1 VTPNPPKVDISR
13 NPNEEQLAQV
23 LERTLKDEPE
33 NNDRISTFK
42 SIECFMTYTFM
53 HTTTPARTAVIF
65 EIINPPYR
73 VHRQIECLYGRKER
87 KVADQK
93 H

>member
-1 VTPNPPKVDISR
+1 VTPNPPKVDIRR

-33 NNDRISTFK
+33 NNDRIPTFK
-42 SIECFMTYTFM
+42 PFECFMTNTFM
-53 HTTTPARTAVIF
+53 LTTTPARTAVIF
-65 EIINPPYR
+65 EIILLLPHPQADR
-73 VHRQIECLYGRKER
+73 MSLREKRKA
-87 KVADQK
+87 ADQK